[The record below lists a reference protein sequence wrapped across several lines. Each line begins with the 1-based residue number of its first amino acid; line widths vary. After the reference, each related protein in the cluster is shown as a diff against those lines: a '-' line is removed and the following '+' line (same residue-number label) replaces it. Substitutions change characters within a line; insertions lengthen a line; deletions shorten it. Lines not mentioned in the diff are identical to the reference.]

1 LVAETDKLMG
11 RRTALGHLAHLVCE
25 IYCKLEVLGL
35 APELEFLF
43 PATQTDLADM
53 LGLSAV
59 HVSRSLQELR
69 AKGLIQWRGHAVK
82 ILDWD
87 GLQETAEFD
96 PTYLHHRREPR

>member
-1 LVAETDKLMG
+1 MG
-11 RRTALGHLAHLVCE
+11 RPPALALLDHLDSEV
-25 IYCKLEVLGL
+25 YCKLEVLGL

-59 HVSRSLQELR
+59 HVNRSLQELR

-96 PTYLHHRREPR
+96 PTYLHQRREPR